1 MKHFTHLSFSLLSV
15 AALAGVAFAGPGD
28 KTNPPAT
35 GDKNPPPAAATMPKA
50 PDALVA
56 AAKAMTGT
64 WKCTG
69 QAMDMASNKM
79 APTKATIKNKADLDG
94 WWIVTSFAE
103 TKKGGYKFTELSSFD
118 GTKWTR
124 DMFDNMGGHE
134 TDTSTGMADNK
145 MSWEGSSVSSM
156 GTMKSRHTEEVK
168 SAKEIHMSGEY
179 SQDGK
184 TYMQVYD
191 LTCKK

>member
-1 MKHFTHLSFSLLSV
+1 MKLFTRTSLSLFTV
-15 AALAGVAFAGPGD
+15 AALAGVALAGPGD

-35 GDKNPPPAAATMPKA
+35 GDKTNPPAAATMPKA
-50 PDALVA
+50 PEALLTP
-56 AAKAMTGT
+56 AKAMTVT
-64 WKCTG
+64 WKGTG

-118 GTKWTR
+118 GTKWSR

-145 MSWEGSSVSSM
+145 MSWEGNSVSSM
-156 GTMKSRHTEEVK
+156 
-168 SAKEIHMSGEY
+168 
-179 SQDGK
+179 
-184 TYMQVYD
+184 
-191 LTCKK
+191 